1 MKTKVVLR
9 ISFLLIIVS
18 LVCVLFGCSMVQST
32 LKVPENI
39 VVEKDTVIWNSVDG
53 ATKYLVYVNGREH
66 STNGAA
72 TEFDLSKL
80 DLVDGQTYT
89 VKVKAVGD
97 GYLKLS
103 SEYSEEISFRYEK
116 GDTVVDTNPTKL
128 DVPTNISI
136 EENVVRWSS
145 VGGASRYRLYVDGR
159 EHSTKGSETFFDLST
174 LNLLDGQTYYVK
186 IQAVSD
192 NSTKLDSDYSN
203 DRSFTYI
210 EKDDSG
216 NGDIDDGGT
225 SDKYLDETVVES
237 IVNSMDSTSTYYGVG
252 RQVNVITDE
261 YANFT
266 AESVGQP
273 RIFDTNKLMALN
285 WYKQPVGDMKAES
298 YTASSMSDLYVQA
311 NVGFKNSF
319 NAKASLG
326 NVFSAG
332 FENSFGF
339 SAGVGYKNTANEIY
353 YTSSQY
359 YGATLV
365 AIDGYY
371 DISQFSNILSTSFI
385 NNIIALENGETT
397 AENIINTYGTHAV
410 LAAYFGGK
418 ITCNSHIRNTST
430 KWTAEMAL
438 EYESKISTALSSL
451 LSAGNS
457 TSVSLSA
464 QLEIANGTSEEHFTA
479 TAIGGDGFPALS
491 LQDYLANYSAW
502 VSSMNNITVE
512 KSVIIKLPKNSLV
525 AIWDLLPSQY
535 SKAKTLLQNYF
546 DYEVEHC
553 NSEFLS
559 QFERHYNE
567 PIPDV
572 DYGNTTDYAGGHG
585 SLESPYLISN
595 VVHLQNINKDLDA
608 HYKLLENITLTT
620 EWIPIGYINSQYSA
634 FTGTFDGNNKTIN
647 GLKKLSFPQYIE
659 NEARFGLFNSL
670 DGATI
675 SDLRLENINI
685 SFSSVD
691 GNTKK
696 FAKIGGIA
704 GTMINSTIIRCSV
717 KGNMQTGDNYEHQRY
732 MFVGGISGEAIG
744 SNLIQYCKSA
754 TNIKAT
760 HRVCFVGGIIG
771 RVGSSDKTKN
781 TRILYSYNTGNL
793 DVWSAY
799 AVGTYTGAAGGIIGH
814 IGDIDADS
822 TKYDSTTVV
831 EISSCYSCGDI
842 RVARSA
848 YVGLGGIIGR
858 VPDVSTI
865 KQEVKADIYDNYYCS
880 RLENNKDDNYDLTSY
895 ATYSDN
901 LKEKGNYKTH
911 SEMTAGNEIGC
922 LYTYSSTSFASNP
935 AYCWVYQAGELPK
948 LYWE

>member
-97 GYLKLS
+97 GYFKLS
-103 SEYSEEISFRYEK
+103 SEYSEEISFRYKK

-128 DVPTNISI
+128 DAPTNISI

-145 VGGASRYRLYVDGR
+145 VSGASRYRLYVDGR

-174 LNLLDGQTYYVK
+174 LNLVDGQTYYVK

-192 NSTKLDSDYSN
+192 SSTKLDSDYSN
-203 DRSFTYI
+203 DSSFTYI

-285 WYKQPVGDMKAES
+285 WYKQTVGDMKAES
-298 YTASSMSDLYVQA
+298 YTASSMSDLYAQA

-479 TAIGGDGFPALS
+479 TAIGGDGFPSLS

-546 DYEVEHC
+546 DNEVEHC
-553 NSEFLS
+553 NGEFLS

-572 DYGNTTDYAGGHG
+572 DYGNTTDYAGGFG
-585 SLESPYLISN
+585 TAEKPYLLSTPIHLRN
-595 VVHLQNINKDLDA
+595 VYYNLSA
-608 HYKLLENITLTT
+608 HYKMVNDITLTT
-620 EWIPIGYINSQYSA
+620 EWTPIGLYEDGNYYP
-634 FTGTFDGNNKTIN
+634 FTGTFNGDGYAIH
-647 GLKKLSFPQYIE
+647 GLNRSTMPSFKDKHAYC
-659 NEARFGLFNSL
+659 GLFCML
-670 DGATI
+670 DGATVKNVTFTEVNFQFGL
-675 SDLRLENINI
+675 SKKDDSYY
-685 SFSSVD
+685 SFVGAIAGKVKNCTILNCGVD
-691 GNTKK
+691 GNYKVGSDVD
-696 FAKIGGIA
+696 AWGNLHIGGLIGEA
-704 GTMINSTIIRCSV
+704 VENVNIKYCTNKATVTAR
-717 KGNMQTGDNYEHQRY
+717 HQY
-732 MFVGGISGEAIG
+732 VWAGGILGAVSG
-744 SNLIQYCKSA
+744 
-754 TNIKAT
+754 
-760 HRVCFVGGIIG
+760 
-771 RVGSSDKTKN
+771 KN
-781 TRILYSYNTGNL
+781 VSVMYSYNTGNISISTHRTL
-793 DVWSAY
+793 NIGVLSA
-799 AVGTYTGAAGGIIGH
+799 AFTGAAGGIIGRVYDAQVVSVSYCYTKC
-814 IGDIDADS
+814 DIKA
-822 TKYDSTTVV
+822 TNGYHR
-831 EISSCYSCGDI
+831 DI
-842 RVARSA
+842 
-848 YVGLGGIIGR
+848 GGIIATATNSGHNTSVNNNVFCIR
-858 VPDVSTI
+858 VEFD
-865 KQEVKADIYDNYYCS
+865 
-880 RLENNKDDNYDLTSY
+880 ENNDYNDSRKREIWNINKPGTQVTDSQ
-895 ATYSDN
+895 
-901 LKEKGNYKTH
+901 LKSGNVLG
-911 SEMTAGNEIGC
+911 S
-922 LYTYSSTSFASNP
+922 LFSYSSTNLATNP